1 MNQLGA
7 KVAFFRGFL
16 VINQRNYLHCTKLHD
31 TYNPELKSY
40 GFITQTLKRNAMPPL
55 TLLFF
60 YLGTSILL
68 SCSNPENTIAAT
80 PTEISPT
87 NTENTMESITSS
99 LDSLILQDFDSKQLP
114 SEIQYK
120 GKLVDG
126 AHWIDN
132 NGEHYLVIS
141 DLTKGEPFSKG
152 YTSNIYG
159 TCYQKKD
166 QQWTV
171 YWSIKEFNQGVW
183 ESTVYTDQSLSIT
196 DLDQDGLA
204 ESCFH
209 YRVTPDGLDPE
220 RVKVLMHVK
229 GEKYGIRG
237 QLGAEAASLDELEI
251 KNIDP
256 KFKNIA
262 PIFQE
267 HASKTW
273 DNYRNWL
280 YKRIVD

>member
-7 KVAFFRGFL
+7 KVAFFRGFS
-16 VINQRNYLHCTKLHD
+16 VINQRNYLHCLKLDD
-31 TYNPELKSY
+31 TYNPELKLY
-40 GFITQTLKRNAMPPL
+40 RFITQTLKRNAMPPL

-68 SCSNPENTIAAT
+68 SCSNSEPSSTTT
-80 PTEISPT
+80 PSVQSPT
-87 NTENTMESITSS
+87 KVEKPMELASPI
-99 LDSLILQDFDSKQLP
+99 LDSLISQDFNSKQLP

-120 GKLVDG
+120 GEIVDG
-126 AHWIDN
+126 AHWVDK
-132 NGEHYLVIS
+132 NGEHYLIIS
-141 DLTKGEPFSKG
+141 EFTKGEPFSKG
-152 YTSNIYG
+152 YASNIYA
-159 TCYQKKD
+159 TCYKKKD
-166 QQWTV
+166 QQWEV
-171 YWSIKEFNQGVW
+171 YWNIKEFNQGVW
-183 ESTVYTDQSLSIT
+183 ESTVYTDKSLSIT
-196 DLDQDGLA
+196 DLDHNGIA

-220 RVKVLMHVK
+220 RVKVLMHVN

-237 QLGAEAASLDELEI
+237 QLGAEVESFDELEI
-251 KNIDP
+251 KTIDS

-267 HASKTW
+267 HASQIW

-280 YKRIVD
+280 YKRMVD